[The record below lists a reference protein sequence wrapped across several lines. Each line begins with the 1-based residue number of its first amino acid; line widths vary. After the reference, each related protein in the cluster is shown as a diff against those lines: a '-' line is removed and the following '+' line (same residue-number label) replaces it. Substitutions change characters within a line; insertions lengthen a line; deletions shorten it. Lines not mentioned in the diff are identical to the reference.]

1 MIIRILR
8 IVVPWY
14 ISSRATDYL
23 NTQVDE
29 HMRTHPQTA
38 QAYDNITQSIEQYQ
52 NTFAH
57 IRIAGSSLL
66 MSIVTWL
73 WIIIGTIAQGRSF
86 FDSTVST
93 IASIQLLTIALLIRG
108 VSRRVRASLRW
119 ARQQIQWYKKLY
131 HKHSNTSTKQINT
144 NNNTTEQTD
153 TSNQPSKPRG
163 PALWIL
169 RALWI
174 ALILS
179 YPVQIYRAIAG

>member
-1 MIIRILR
+1 
-8 IVVPWY
+8 
-14 ISSRATDYL
+14 
-23 NTQVDE
+23 
-29 HMRTHPQTA
+29 MRTHPHTA
-38 QAYDNITQSIEQYQ
+38 QAYENITQSIEQYQ

-66 MSIVTWL
+66 MSMVTGL

-119 ARQQIQWYKKLY
+119 AREQIQWYKKLY
-131 HKHSNTSTKQINT
+131 HQQKFSDRITTENNNT
-144 NNNTTEQTD
+144 NNTKRQDSSQNKENSSQD
-153 TSNQPSKPRG
+153 TNLPQPSKPRA

-169 RALWI
+169 RVIWI